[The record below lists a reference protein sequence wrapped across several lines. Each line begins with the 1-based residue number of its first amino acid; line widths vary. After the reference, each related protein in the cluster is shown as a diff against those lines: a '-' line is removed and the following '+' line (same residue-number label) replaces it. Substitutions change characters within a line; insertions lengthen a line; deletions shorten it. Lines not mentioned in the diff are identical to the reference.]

1 MADDE
6 SIESLMSTRMLR
18 GLTAAPRVRSR
29 SDAVVEA
36 LTAAI
41 ESGDL
46 AAGDPLSVSA
56 LTQRL
61 SVSAATVR
69 SALGVLDGMHLIEH
83 RLNRASAVISP
94 TPSWFVAVVAEC
106 SGLSVVGAERGIAR
120 ASDEQIAAFV
130 AGAARA
136 TALWD
141 REEHDQIFGAEA
153 LWHLL
158 DLLAAFSGNPY
169 LSSLHA
175 SKRAALVLG
184 IRSLSRPR
192 NPVMLRSA
200 VDALVRAVSARDR
213 AEASDIVRDLYTFVV
228 DGVEDL

>member
-6 SIESLMSTRMLR
+6 SIESLLSTRLLR
-18 GLTAAPRVRSR
+18 GLSPAPRVRSR
-29 SDAVVEA
+29 PDAVVETLA
-36 LTAAI
+36 SAI

-46 AAGDPLSVSA
+46 AAGQPLSVSA

-69 SALGVLDGMHLIEH
+69 SALGVLEGMHLIEH
-83 RLNRASAVISP
+83 RLNRASVVISP

-106 SGLSVVGAERGIAR
+106 SGLSVVGADRGIAR
-120 ASDEQIAAFV
+120 ATDEQIAAFV
-130 AGAARA
+130 AGAARV

-153 LWHLL
+153 LWNLL
-158 DLLAAFSGNPY
+158 DLLADFSGNRY
-169 LSSLHA
+169 LSRLHT
-175 SKRAALVLG
+175 SKRVALMLG

-200 VDALVRAVSARDR
+200 VDALVQAVSARDR
-213 AEASDIVRDLYTFVV
+213 AETVDIVRDLYTFVV
-228 DGVEDL
+228 DGVEDA